1 MKTAG
6 SFSFAAAG
14 RAVKAGRRRGCGLP
28 GLKPRPHAVEIATLT
43 EVPIRTRER
52 AAPAMTIPAGTL
64 GTAPAL
70 GHWLPEGAPPDP
82 APEAIRA
89 AVGDLRAPVVLVRHR
104 AGVAVVHGGIVALGP
119 KRVKDAE
126 EVVAYLPPLP
136 AESLGDP
143 NFRAEHGVRFA
154 YMTGAMAN
162 GIASVEVVEAAAR
175 AGALGSF
182 GAAGQS
188 LERIAAAVDRLNA
201 HLNGAPFCVNLIH
214 SPNEPTHEM
223 ATAELLLKRGV
234 GLVEASAYL
243 DLTPAIVRYRVAGFK
258 GGAAGLVV
266 PLNRVI
272 AKVSRVEVATKFLS
286 PPPERIVKEL
296 VAAGHVTPQQAALA
310 SKFPIADDVTVEADS
325 GGHTDNRPAITLL
338 PTILALRD
346 RLQSQF
352 QYATPPRVGL
362 AGGIATPASAA
373 GAFAMGAAYVV
384 TGSVNQACVESG
396 SSDAV
401 RKMLAEAGQA
411 DVTMAPAADMFEMG
425 VKVQVLKRGTM
436 FAMRAQKLY
445 DLYKAYPSWD
455 AVPATER
462 AQVEKTQLRATFDEV
477 WTGTR
482 EFWAKREPAQL
493 ERAEAD
499 PRHKMALVFRWYL
512 GLSSR
517 WANAGEPGRQLD
529 YQVWCGPAM
538 GAFNE
543 WAKGSHLERP
553 ENRTVANVAQN
564 LMYGAAVVLRRAAL
578 RQQGVE
584 LPNECFPL
592 SPLSAD
598 ELSARLG

>member
-1 MKTAG
+1 
-6 SFSFAAAG
+6 
-14 RAVKAGRRRGCGLP
+14 
-28 GLKPRPHAVEIATLT
+28 
-43 EVPIRTRER
+43 
-52 AAPAMTIPAGTL
+52 MTI
-64 GTAPAL
+64 AL
-70 GHWLPEGAPPDP
+70 GHWLPDGPPPDP

-89 AVGDLRAPVVLVRHR
+89 AIGDLRAPVVLVRHR
-104 AGVAVVHGGIVALGP
+104 DGVAVVHGGIVALGP
-119 KRVKDAE
+119 KRVKGAE

-136 AESLGDP
+136 VESLGDP

-175 AGALGSF
+175 AGVLGSF
-182 GAAGQS
+182 GAAGLS
-188 LERIAAAVDRLNA
+188 LERIAESVDRLRAN
-201 HLNGAPFCVNLIH
+201 LNGAPFCVNLIH

-223 ATAELLLKRGV
+223 ATAELLLNRGV
-234 GLVEASAYL
+234 RLVEASAYL
-243 DLTPAIVRYRVAGFK
+243 DLTPAIVRYRVAGFDAN
-258 GGAAGLVV
+258 G
-266 PLNRVI
+266 PRNRVI

-286 PPPERIVKEL
+286 PPPERVVREL
-296 VAAGHVTPQQAALA
+296 VAAGHVSEQQAALA
-310 SKFPIADDVTVEADS
+310 ARFPMADDITVEADS

-346 RLQSQF
+346 RLQAQF
-352 QYATPPRVGL
+352 GFAAPPRVGL

-411 DVTMAPAADMFEMG
+411 DVIMAPAADMFEMG

-445 DLYKAYPSWD
+445 DLYKAHSSWES
-455 AVPATER
+455 VPAAER

-482 EFWAKREPAQL
+482 AFWAKREPAQL
-493 ERAEAD
+493 ARAEAD
-499 PRHKMALVFRWYL
+499 PRHQMALVFRWYL

-553 ENRTVANVAQN
+553 EARTVALVARN

-578 RQQGVE
+578 RQQGAE

-592 SPLSAD
+592 APLSED